1 MCTTYNIT
9 NGKPTCISINAY
21 DTRNNA
27 NSEWSKMIELF
38 GEENCSSGTNVVC
51 GSHIS
56 QTLYWGCRASD
67 DEIRCD
73 WETNSSFNISS
84 CYYSGESGDRAYF
97 GVGRADANSF
107 DSGTQR
113 VKDEEEMI
121 AACEDMN
128 AVISEWNE
136 NNPALLCTRRY
147 FYRDAKIVF
156 DYE

>member
-1 MCTTYNIT
+1 MTTELSVTAYSYVGGVVGGEGRYNQSLISACY
-9 NGKPTCISINAY
+9 NSGKISPY
-21 DTRNNA
+21 
-27 NSEWSKMIELF
+27 
-38 GEENCSSGTNVVC
+38 SGGSGGAGGQIHAGC
-51 GSHIS
+51 GR
-56 QTLYWGCRASD
+56 W
-67 DEIRCD
+67 
-73 WETNSSFNISS
+73 NSSFNISS